1 MEKKELKVGDKVRIL
16 SNEQEPKYNGKIGI
30 IKKVYT
36 TTDGVKLY
44 HVYVSGRAIKGVA
57 TTSDIELINK

>member
-1 MEKKELKVGDKVRIL
+1 L